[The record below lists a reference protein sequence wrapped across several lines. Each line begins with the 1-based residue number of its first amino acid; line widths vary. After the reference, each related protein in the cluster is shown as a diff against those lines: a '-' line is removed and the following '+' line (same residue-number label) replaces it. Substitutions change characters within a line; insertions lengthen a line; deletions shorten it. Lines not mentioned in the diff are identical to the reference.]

1 MIPLSMAEAKSAIYG
16 AFRLFLRD
24 GAGANYLRSDGP
36 ALLKSFWAAVIV
48 LPGWFLLDYF
58 TQSGVWLNVPLF
70 PGLVMELA
78 GYSMIWTVW
87 PLFMLMVVKF
97 LDLDDRYNLY
107 IVAQNWMAVPSV
119 ILYLVAIGGA
129 TILQLSAGTVYF
141 VGFVSQI
148 WVLFYHFF
156 VVRVTLQVSVLMAIG
171 FVLANFFLNI
181 MLLDI
186 RMLILMGD

>member
-1 MIPLSMAEAKSAIYG
+1 MTPLSMAEAKSAIYG

-24 GAGANYLRSDGP
+24 RAGVNYLRSDGP
-36 ALLKSFWAAVIV
+36 ALLKSFWAAIIV

-70 PGLVMELA
+70 PALVMELA
-78 GYSMIWTVW
+78 GYSMMWTVW

-119 ILYLVAIGGA
+119 LLYLVAIGGA
-129 TILQLSAGTVYF
+129 SILQLSTGSVYF

-148 WVLFYHFF
+148 WVLFYHYF
-156 VVRVTLQVSVLMAIG
+156 VVRVTMQVSVPIAIG
-171 FVLANFFLNI
+171 FVMANFFLNI